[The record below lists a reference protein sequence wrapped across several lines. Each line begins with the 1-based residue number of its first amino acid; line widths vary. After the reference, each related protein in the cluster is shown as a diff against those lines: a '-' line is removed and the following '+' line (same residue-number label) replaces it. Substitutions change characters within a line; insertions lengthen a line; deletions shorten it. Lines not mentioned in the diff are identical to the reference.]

1 MRLIVENIRSF
12 AGRHEVDLRPLT
24 ILVGENSSGKSTLLA
39 ALAALSDKTSFPGK
53 LAVNKEPHDLGTYR
67 TIATFKGGKFGRAKT
82 FSIGF
87 CNNQE
92 KAGNDLPKVLAT
104 YREAKGDS
112 VLAELKIETS
122 NTEASLHFAEGKMT
136 GFLISKTDRSVPELL
151 LDEAI
156 PKVQRRQVQLESEID
171 STAISIAETLPHFLF
186 RALKD
191 KQEQVSH
198 FQPNEIFQL
207 ARDIAR
213 FIPTAGSIAP
223 IRSKPRR
230 VYDRSSV
237 SYEPGGDHIPYIL
250 ARLLNDE
257 QDKRC
262 VQISDAMKKFGEES
276 GLFKRIAAPI
286 LGKHEGDPFEIEV
299 SIAGPPTNILDVGYG
314 VSQSLPI
321 IVESVLAA
329 PSTRLLVQQPEVHLH
344 PKAQAALGTFL
355 VDMVRDGKRQ
365 FVVETHS
372 DYILDRIRQEVA
384 NNKLPAESVV
394 FVFLDKPH
402 IETTIYHLYL
412 DKAGNILNAPPSYRT
427 FFLEEEIN
435 LLNRTAAK

>member
-1 MRLIVENIRSF
+1 
-12 AGRHEVDLRPLT
+12 
-24 ILVGENSSGKSTLLA
+24 
-39 ALAALSDKTSFPGK
+39 
-53 LAVNKEPHDLGTYR
+53 
-67 TIATFKGGKFGRAKT
+67 
-82 FSIGF
+82 
-87 CNNQE
+87 
-92 KAGNDLPKVLAT
+92 
-104 YREAKGDS
+104 
-112 VLAELKIETS
+112 
-122 NTEASLHFAEGKMT
+122 MT
-136 GFLISKTDRSVPELL
+136 GFFLSKTDRSTPELPL
-151 LDEAI
+151 ERDA
-156 PKVQRRQVQLESEID
+156 PKNVGRQVQLSGEID

-191 KQEQVSH
+191 KQEQAMQ

-207 ARDIAR
+207 VREVAR
-213 FIPTAGSIAP
+213 FVPTTGSIAP

-237 SYEPGGDHIPYIL
+237 SYEQGGDHIPYIL

-257 QDKRC
+257 QDKRRD
-262 VQISDAMKKFGEES
+262 QISAAMKKFGEES
-276 GLFKRIAAPI
+276 GLFKKIAAPI

-384 NNKLPAESVV
+384 ANKLPAESVV
-394 FVFLDKPH
+394 FVFLDK
-402 IETTIYHLYL
+402 TTHRNFY
-412 DKAGNILNAPPSYRT
+412 PPSLSR
-427 FFLEEEIN
+427 
-435 LLNRTAAK
+435 

>member
-1 MRLIVENIRSF
+1 MKLIVDNIRSF
-12 AGRHEVDLRPLT
+12 AGRHTVDLRPLT

-39 ALAALSDKTSFPGK
+39 ALAALSDTTSFPGK

-87 CNNQE
+87 CNNPDIGE
-92 KAGNDLPKVLAT
+92 SDLREVLAT
-104 YREAKGDS
+104 YKEDRGNSA
-112 VLAELKIETS
+112 LAEFQIET
-122 NTEASLHFAEGKMT
+122 EYAKLILVFHEGKMT
-136 GFLISKTDRSVPELL
+136 GTLCSKGKRPKSELAVG
-151 LDEAI
+151 DESQ
-156 PKVQRRQVQLESEID
+156 PSPPREMHFESELD
-171 STAISIAETLPHFLF
+171 STAISLAETLPHFLL
-186 RALKD
+186 RALMN
-191 KQEQVSH
+191 KQEQPAF
-198 FQPNEIFQL
+198 FQPNEVFRL
-207 ARDIAR
+207 ARDITR
-213 FIPTAGSIAP
+213 SILKAGSIAP

-257 QDKRC
+257 KDKRREK
-262 VQISDAMKKFGEES
+262 ISAALQKFGKES
-276 GLFKRIAAPI
+276 GLFKKIAAPI

-299 SIAGPPTNILDVGYG
+299 SIAGPATNILDVGYG

-321 IVESVLAA
+321 VVESVLAT

-344 PKAQAALGTFL
+344 PKAQAALGTFF
-355 VDMVRDGKRQ
+355 VDMVRDGKRE

-384 NNKLPAESVV
+384 AGKLPPESVV
-394 FVFLDKPH
+394 FVFLDKSH
-402 IETTIYHLYL
+402 IETTINHLYL
-412 DKAGNILNAPPSYRT
+412 DKSGNILDAPPCYRT
-427 FFLEEEIN
+427 FFLQEEIN
-435 LLNRTAAK
+435 LMNRVGGL

>member
-1 MRLIVENIRSF
+1 MRLIVDNVRSF
-12 AGRHEVDLRPLT
+12 AGKHFVDLRPLT
-24 ILVGENSSGKSTLLA
+24 ILIGENSSGKSTLLA
-39 ALAALSDKTSFPGK
+39 ALAAISDKTAFPGK

-87 CNNQE
+87 SEIPE
-92 KAGNDLPKVLAT
+92 KSETKIPSVLAT
-104 YREAKGDS
+104 YKEVKGDS
-112 VLAELKIETS
+112 VLCALEIKVADGEL
-122 NTEASLHFAEGKMT
+122 SLQFNAGKMT
-136 GFLISKTDRSVPELL
+136 GVFVSKAKKDTEEL
-151 LDEAI
+151 
-156 PKVQRRQVQLESEID
+156 QLGVAVKKENQESELVGEID
-171 STAISIAETLPHFLF
+171 SKEISISDTLPYFLF
-186 RALKD
+186 RALRD
-191 KQEQVSH
+191 KQEQVKKIR
-198 FQPNEIFQL
+198 PNDIFHLVAQI
-207 ARDIAR
+207 DR
-213 FIPTAGSIAP
+213 FVPPASSIAP
-223 IRSKPRR
+223 IRSKPER
-230 VYDRSSV
+230 VYYRSNV
-237 SYEPGGDHIPYIL
+237 NYEPGGDHIPYIL

-257 QDKRC
+257 QDMRSQ
-262 VQISDAMKKFGEES
+262 QISTAMRKFGEES
-276 GLFKRIAAPI
+276 GLFKKIAAPI

-299 SIAGPPTNILDVGYG
+299 TIAGPPTNILDVGYG

-384 NNKLPAESVV
+384 AKKLPPESVV

-402 IETTIYHLYL
+402 IETTIHHLYL
-412 DKAGNILNAPPSYRT
+412 DGSGNILHAPASYRT
-427 FFLEEEIN
+427 FFLQEELN
-435 LLNRTAAK
+435 LLNRTESR